1 MLAELRIKDLLLIE
15 EAELSLDSGFIVFT
29 GETGA
34 GKSLLVKAIKL
45 ILGEKGGGGLLREG
59 AKEGVVEA
67 LLSGGKF
74 LAERLSALGFPPEE
88 ELHIKRVFTRTR
100 QRAYVNGSPVTL
112 SELKK
117 LTKGLV
123 SLTGQHEFYSFL
135 NPENYLEILDL
146 FAGLRDLRLSYEEAY
161 QAYRQRLRKL
171 EELESSLKE
180 AEAKKDFL
188 LYQLKELE
196 ELNPSPEEEEELLRK
211 REKLKNLSTLKE
223 ILSEVLNSLE
233 VVETQLS
240 TITSGMERLTQFE
253 QGFREFLSKMYD
265 FYYESKEFSRELSGY
280 AASLPEDD
288 SELEE
293 VEERLARY
301 ERLKAKHRTSTEGL
315 LKLMEELKKELE
327 LIETGEEGLSELRAE
342 VEELGK
348 KALSLA
354 RQMSQKRLKAAS
366 ELKLALTQA
375 LKELGMEKVVL
386 EVRVI
391 SKEPK
396 VENLSQNGLDTVEL
410 LFSSNPGIP
419 PQPLHKVASGGELS
433 RVFLACK
440 GLLKEADEGLTFVF
454 DEVDTGIGGITA
466 KKVGE
471 KLKELSRSSQVLC
484 ITHLPQIAVLAD
496 EHYVVEKEIV
506 GERTITRIKKVE
518 GKERLR
524 EIARMLGN
532 PEDLELAQSFLS
544 KESL

>member
-180 AEAKKDFL
+180 AEAKK
-188 LYQLKELE
+188 
-196 ELNPSPEEEEELLRK
+196 
-211 REKLKNLSTLKE
+211 
-223 ILSEVLNSLE
+223 I
-233 VVETQLS
+233 
-240 TITSGMERLTQFE
+240 
-253 QGFREFLSKMYD
+253 
-265 FYYESKEFSRELSGY
+265 FSF
-280 AASLPEDD
+280 
-288 SELEE
+288 
-293 VEERLARY
+293 
-301 ERLKAKHRTSTEGL
+301 
-315 LKLMEELKKELE
+315 
-327 LIETGEEGLSELRAE
+327 I
-342 VEELGK
+342 
-348 KALSLA
+348 
-354 RQMSQKRLKAAS
+354 
-366 ELKLALTQA
+366 
-375 LKELGMEKVVL
+375 
-386 EVRVI
+386 
-391 SKEPK
+391 
-396 VENLSQNGLDTVEL
+396 N
-410 LFSSNPGIP
+410 
-419 PQPLHKVASGGELS
+419 
-433 RVFLACK
+433 
-440 GLLKEADEGLTFVF
+440 
-454 DEVDTGIGGITA
+454 
-466 KKVGE
+466 
-471 KLKELSRSSQVLC
+471 
-484 ITHLPQIAVLAD
+484 
-496 EHYVVEKEIV
+496 
-506 GERTITRIKKVE
+506 
-518 GKERLR
+518 
-524 EIARMLGN
+524 
-532 PEDLELAQSFLS
+532 
-544 KESL
+544 